1 MKLIWLISLAILLT
15 LPPMLLAYFPKYH
28 LIKHP
33 NQFYANDVASIHSVI
48 HDPEHGNKLFVVWY
62 THDVEDSP
70 YLIIYFE
77 YIWALLNELNAI
89 HIILDIKTH
98 ENEIVQSLLYDFPNN
113 TLYIAIAD
121 AKASINPCMLSY
133 IRIRAGYSSPLLFH
147 LNHEN
152 PW

>member
-1 MKLIWLISLAILLT
+1 MLLLFWLLALT
-15 LPPMLLAYFPKYH
+15 LTHTTYAWLPQYH

-33 NQFYANDVASIHSVI
+33 NQFYCNEVSHIHTILNNS
-48 HDPEHGNKLFVVWY
+48 EHANKLFVVWY
-62 THDVEDSP
+62 THDVTDSP

-77 YIWALLNELNAI
+77 YIWTLLSDLDNL

-98 ENEIVQSLLYDFPNN
+98 QDAIVNAMLYDFPKN

-121 AKASINPCMLSY
+121 SKASINPCMLSY
-133 IRIRAGYSSPLLFH
+133 IRMNHGYPPPVLFH